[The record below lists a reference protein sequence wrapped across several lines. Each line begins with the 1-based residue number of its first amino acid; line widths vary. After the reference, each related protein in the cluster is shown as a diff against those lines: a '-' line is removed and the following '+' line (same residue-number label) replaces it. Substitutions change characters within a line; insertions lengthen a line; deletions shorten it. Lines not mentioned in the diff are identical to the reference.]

1 MKQIVVTS
9 DSYAECNED
18 YIEKDPKFKVGD
30 RVRIQKYKNI
40 FATKYIQNWSEEVLS
55 LAKLKMQ
62 FHGLI
67 FLVA

>member
-9 DSYAECNED
+9 DSYAEYNED

-30 RVRIQKYKNI
+30 RVRKQKYKNI